1 MVKSY
6 TEMMKF
12 DNFMD
17 RFRYLKLSGKVGD
30 ETFGFDRYL
39 NQIFYRSKEWKKI
52 RDFVIVRDA
61 GCDLA
66 IDDREI
72 LGKIEVHHMN
82 PITEQDIMDR
92 SDYLLDPEFL
102 ISTSSLTHK
111 ALHYGDESILPG
123 DIILRLPND
132 TCPWKKGDEHG
143 R

>member
-39 NQIFYRSKEWKKI
+39 NQIFYRSKEWKKL

-92 SDYLLDPEFL
+92 SDFLLNPEFL

-123 DIILRLPND
+123 DIILRSPND

>member
-1 MVKSY
+1 
-6 TEMMKF
+6 MMKF

-30 ETFGFDRYL
+30 ETFGYDRYL
-39 NQIFYRSKEWKKI
+39 NQTFYRLKEWKKI
-52 RDFVIVRDA
+52 RDFVIVRDN

-82 PITEQDIMDR
+82 PITKQDIMDR
-92 SDYLLDPEFL
+92 SDFLLNPEFL

-111 ALHYGDESILPG
+111 ALHYGDESILSG
-123 DIILRLPND
+123 DIIIRSPND
-132 TCPWKKGDEHG
+132 TCPWKRGG
-143 R
+143 

>member
-39 NQIFYRSKEWKKI
+39 NQIFYRSKEWKKL

-111 ALHYGDESILPG
+111 ALHYGDESILSG
-123 DIILRLPND
+123 DIILRSPND
-132 TCPWKKGDEHG
+132 TCPWKRGG
-143 R
+143 

>member
-1 MVKSY
+1 MIKSY

-30 ETFGFDRYL
+30 ETFGYDRYL
-39 NQIFYRSKEWKKI
+39 NQAFYRSKEWKKI
-52 RDFVIVRDA
+52 RDFVIVRDS

-82 PITEQDIMDR
+82 PITKQDIMDR
-92 SDYLLDPEFL
+92 SDYLLNPEFL
-102 ISTSSLTHK
+102 ISTSWLTHK
-111 ALHYGDESILPG
+111 ALHYGDESILLG
-123 DIILRLPND
+123 DIILRSPND
-132 TCPWKKGDEHG
+132 TCPWKRRDERG